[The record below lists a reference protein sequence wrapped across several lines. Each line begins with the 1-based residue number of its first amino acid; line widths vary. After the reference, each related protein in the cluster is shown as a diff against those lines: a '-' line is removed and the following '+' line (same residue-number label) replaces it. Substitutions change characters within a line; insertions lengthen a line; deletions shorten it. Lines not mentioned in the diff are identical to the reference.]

1 MSVIKVISL
10 FEPRTDPNGI
20 YINTTSKVD
29 ADQQRDLS
37 PFYLGPCDL
46 YDGHTAL
53 RMENAWQF
61 SKVYLQHTDDEN
73 NPTDGYWEWAKKGWA
88 DNKAHRYPMGK
99 GILPEY
105 SYWEDQKYPYIE
117 ARKKIYV
124 PLYARAVKKT
134 KIFQFLKD
142 LHQDLCAFN
151 QVAAPEKHGT
161 IYLLDYDA
169 YRHEEMGMTL
179 TQVLNNK
186 TKKSGHAFVL
196 MMLLTNDDALK
207 QCSI

>member
-29 ADQQRDLS
+29 GDQLRDLS

-46 YDGHTAL
+46 YGDYKAL

-61 SKVYLQHTDDEN
+61 SKVYLQHTDEKGD
-73 NPTDGYWEWAKKGWA
+73 PTDEYFEWAKKGW
-88 DNKAHRYPMGK
+88 DDKQAHRYPMGK

-105 SYWEDQKYPYIE
+105 SYWDGKKLSYIE
-117 ARKKIYV
+117 ARKKVYV
-124 PLYARAVKKT
+124 PLYARAVQKT
-134 KIFQFLKD
+134 KGYQFLKETYQEI
-142 LHQDLCAFN
+142 LQE
-151 QVAAPEKHGT
+151 PEGDRPT

-169 YRHEEMGMTL
+169 YRHEEQKMTL
-179 TQVLNNK
+179 TQVLNSK
-186 TKKSGHAFVL
+186 TKKCGHAFVL
-196 MMLLTNDDALK
+196 MMLLTNDDVLK
-207 QCSI
+207 QCDI